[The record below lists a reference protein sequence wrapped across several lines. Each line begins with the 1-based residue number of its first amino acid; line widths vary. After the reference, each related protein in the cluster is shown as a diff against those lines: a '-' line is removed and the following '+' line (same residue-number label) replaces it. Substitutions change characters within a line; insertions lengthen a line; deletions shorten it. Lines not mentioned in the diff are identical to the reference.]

1 LPFLNV
7 DSTRLFYRLEGR
19 KDLPVLIL
27 SHSLGCDHDMWAP
40 QMPDLLQHF
49 RVVRFDTRGHGA
61 SDVPHGDYK
70 LEEFGRDVLA
80 LADALQIEKF
90 AWCGLSMGGAIGQW
104 LALHAPERLTSL
116 VLANTAAK
124 FGTAEMWEARRKAA
138 MEGGM
143 AALVDL
149 TMQRFFSPDM
159 LAAGDPYAQS
169 ERAVFLGMDPAGYL
183 GCCAAL
189 RDVNHLSVLGKI
201 RVPTLVIGSDAD
213 PSTPWAEAGSV
224 LARDIPGAKSVV
236 LPGAHLS
243 NLARPRSFTAAVLEF
258 LIAHAHAHN
267 DAAKDPLEEGLRVR
281 RQVLGSE
288 HVDRSM
294 ALATDLT
301 RDFQLLISRYAWGAV
316 WNRPGLDH
324 RTRRLLVMAIT
335 AAMSRWEEFRLH
347 LRAALRHGMEPCDIR
362 ETLLQAAI
370 YAGVPAANT
379 GLHIATEEI
388 EKLGVEKQKI
398 SS

>member
-1 LPFLNV
+1 
-7 DSTRLFYRLEGR
+7 LFYRLEGR
-19 KDLPVLIL
+19 KDLPLLVL

-49 RVVRFDTRGHGA
+49 RVLRYDTRGHGA
-61 SDVPHGDYK
+61 SDAPAGNYT
-70 LEEFGRDVLA
+70 LEQFGRDALA
-80 LADALQIEKF
+80 LADSVQVERF

-104 LALHAPERLTSL
+104 LALHAPARLTSL

-124 FGTAEMWEARRKAA
+124 FGSPEMWDARRKAA
-138 MEGGM
+138 QEGGM

-149 TMQRFFSPDM
+149 TMQRFFSAEM
-159 LAAGDPYAQS
+159 VASGDPYAQS
-169 ERAVFLGMDPAGYL
+169 ERAVFLGMDPNGYL

-189 RDVNHLSVLGKI
+189 REVNHLSVLGKI

-213 PSTPWAEAGSV
+213 PSTPWADAGSV

-258 LIAHAHAHN
+258 LLAHN

-281 RQVLGSE
+281 RKVMGNE
-288 HVDRSM
+288 YVDRAM
-294 ALATDLT
+294 DLATDLT

-316 WNRPGLDH
+316 WNRPGMDH
-324 RTRRLLVMAIT
+324 RTRRLLVLAIT
-335 AAMSRWEEFRLH
+335 AALSRWEEFRVH
-347 LRAALRHGMEPCDIR
+347 LRAALRHGMEPCDVR
-362 ETLLQAAI
+362 EALLQAAI

-388 EKLGVEKQKI
+388 EKQ
-398 SS
+398 SRS

>member
-7 DSTRLFYRLEGR
+7 GSNRLFYRLEGN
-19 KDLPVLIL
+19 KELPLLVL

-49 RVVRFDTRGHGA
+49 RVLRYDTRGHGA
-61 SDVPHGDYK
+61 SDAPQGDYT
-70 LEEFGRDVLA
+70 LEQFGRDALA
-80 LADALQIEKF
+80 LADAVQVENF

-104 LALHAPERLTSL
+104 LALHAPGRLTSL
-116 VLANTAAK
+116 VLANTAAR
-124 FGTAEMWEARRKAA
+124 FGTPEMWEARRKAA
-138 MEGGM
+138 VEGGM

-149 TMQRFFSPDM
+149 TMQRFFSAEM

-201 RVPTLVIGSDAD
+201 RVPTLVIGSESD
-213 PSTPWAEAGSV
+213 PSTPWTEAGSV
-224 LARDIPGAKSVV
+224 LAREIPGAKSVV

-258 LIAHAHAHN
+258 LLAHN
-267 DAAKDPLEEGLRVR
+267 AAKDPFAEGLRVR

-288 HVDRSM
+288 HVDRS
-294 ALATDLT
+294 LASASDLT
-301 RDFQLLISRYAWGAV
+301 RDFQMLITRYAWGAV

-324 RTRRLLVMAIT
+324 RTRRLLVLAIT

-347 LRAALRHGMEPCDIR
+347 VRAALRHGMEPCDIR

-370 YAGVPAANT
+370 YGGVPAANT
-379 GLHIATEEI
+379 GLLIATEEI
-388 EKLGVEKQKI
+388 EKLGIKN
-398 SS
+398 

>member
-1 LPFLNV
+1 MPFLNV
-7 DSTRLFYRLEGR
+7 DSTRLFYRLEG
-19 KDLPVLIL
+19 KAELPLLVL

-40 QMPDLLQHF
+40 QMPDLLRHF
-49 RVVRFDTRGHGA
+49 RVLRYDTRGHGA
-61 SDVPHGDYK
+61 SAVPPGDYT
-70 LEEFGRDVLA
+70 LEQFGRDALA
-80 LADALQIEKF
+80 LADAVQVEKF

-104 LALHAPERLTSL
+104 LALHAPERLTHL

-124 FGTAEMWEARRKAA
+124 FGTPEMWEARRKAA
-138 MEGGM
+138 IEGGM

-149 TMQRFFSPDM
+149 TMQRFFSPEM
-159 LAAGDPYAQS
+159 VAAGDLYVQS

-189 RDVNHLSVLGKI
+189 RDVNHLAVLAKI

-213 PSTPWAEAGSV
+213 PSTPWADAGSI

-258 LIAHAHAHN
+258 LLGQN
-267 DAAKDPLEEGLRVR
+267 DPAKDPFEEGLRVR
-281 RQVLGSE
+281 REVLGHE
-288 HVDRSM
+288 HVDRS
-294 ALATDLT
+294 LAQAGDLT
-301 RDFQLLISRYAWGAV
+301 RDFQWLITRYAWGAV
-316 WNRPGLDH
+316 WNRPALDP
-324 RTRRLLVMAIT
+324 RTRRLLVLAIT

-362 ETLLQAAI
+362 ETLLQTAI
-370 YAGVPAANT
+370 YGGVPAANT
-379 GLHIATEEI
+379 GFHILTDEI
-388 EKLGVEKQKI
+388 ERLKTGT
-398 SS
+398 